1 MELQSD
7 TIDTTF
13 ICSQDPFGEN
23 EGKLDYASIKYRLD
37 AIKSRLDEK
46 KAMGHELDDSSSEE
60 EEQQQ
65 TREENAPE
73 IDDWDAFL
81 YDDDWFEFRKR
92 IFFSITLFRTQKD
105 VSSRW
110 PFHKLF
116 ILLLFYRFHKNARW
130 IIL

>member
-13 ICSQDPFGEN
+13 IWSQDPFGEN

-46 KAMGHELDDSSSEE
+46 KAMGHELNDSSSEE
-60 EEQQQ
+60 EEQRQ

-92 IFFSITLFRTQKD
+92 IFFFDYIVQDTKGCVKPMTIS
-105 VSSRW
+105 
-110 PFHKLF
+110 
-116 ILLLFYRFHKNARW
+116 
-130 IIL
+130 

>member
-7 TIDTTF
+7 TIDTIF

-92 IFFSITLFRTQKD
+92 IFFFDYIVQDTKGCVKPMTIS
-105 VSSRW
+105 
-110 PFHKLF
+110 
-116 ILLLFYRFHKNARW
+116 
-130 IIL
+130 

>member
-1 MELQSD
+1 MELKSD

-13 ICSQDPFGEN
+13 IYSQDPFGEN

-46 KAMGHELDDSSSEE
+46 KAIGHELDDSSSEE

-81 YDDDWFEFRKR
+81 YDDD
-92 IFFSITLFRTQKD
+92 
-105 VSSRW
+105 
-110 PFHKLF
+110 
-116 ILLLFYRFHKNARW
+116 
-130 IIL
+130 